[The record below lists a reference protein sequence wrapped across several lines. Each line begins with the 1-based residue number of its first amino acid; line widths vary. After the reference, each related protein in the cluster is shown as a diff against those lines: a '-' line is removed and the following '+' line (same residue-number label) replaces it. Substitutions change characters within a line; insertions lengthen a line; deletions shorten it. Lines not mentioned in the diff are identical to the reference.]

1 MEESK
6 EIQAPSPD
14 HKEEHGAPSAEKS
27 DPLGWFGRYL
37 TLWVALSGGLGV
49 VVGHFAPSVPRAL
62 EKATV
67 SQISLPVAVL
77 IWIMVFPMIAQIDL
91 KSIKAVR
98 RNLIP
103 VGVTS
108 GINYLVQPFTM
119 YALAL
124 LFFNVAFS
132 STINDSEL
140 EDEYIAGSVVLGGSP
155 CTAMVFVWSLLCR
168 GDAAYTLVQVAVN
181 DILIFVFYIPTLML
195 LLQVTKIIVPW
206 DTAFLAVVVFM
217 LVPGAGG
224 YALRTWALRYRSRAW
239 LDRLIGRMQPIT
251 GIALILTVLLIFI
264 FQGAQIVES
273 PVHVL
278 LIAVP
283 LILQSFL
290 IFALAYGIFYFLRV
304 PYRFAAPGAMI
315 ATSNF
320 FELAVAVAMS
330 LFGADSGATLATVV
344 GVLVE
349 VPVMLSL
356 VWIANRTQHWFPQAR
371 SERDFLMQLDHE
383 LDEIPLE
390 RQQQLQ
396 SLAKDLSKTAKD
408 GMMRVV
414 FVCTHNSRRSQF
426 CEAWARIAAVYC
438 GLQDI
443 AVFSGGTTVT
453 CVNRSVLRA
462 LERCGVRWQV
472 AGDITEANPRY
483 TITTPGLAGVPSPPM
498 YSKLYNDPANPS
510 DTFVAVMVCSGA
522 HAACPIVSGASQRV
536 ALPYF
541 DPKVS
546 DGTPTE
552 MATYDHTCRI
562 IAREML
568 FVMRNV
574 SKNPE
579 ETLLNRGTEPNGR
592 GILISHV

>member
-1 MEESK
+1 V
-6 EIQAPSPD
+6 QN
-14 HKEEHGAPSAEKS
+14 S

-62 EKATV
+62 EEATV

-119 YALAL
+119 YALAR
-124 LFFNVAFS
+124 LFFNVIFS
-132 STINDSEL
+132 STINDPKL
-140 EDEYIAGSVVLGGSP
+140 EDEYVAGSVVLGGSP

-195 LLQVTKIIVPW
+195 LLQVTNIIVPW
-206 DTAFLAVVVFM
+206 DTAFLSLVVFM

-224 YALRTWALRYRSRAW
+224 YALRTWAQRYRSQEW

-251 GIALILTVLLIFI
+251 AIALLLTVLLIFI

-273 PVHVL
+273 PVDVL

-283 LILQSFL
+283 LILQSYL
-290 IFALAYGIFYFLRV
+290 IFVLAYGVFYLLRV

-320 FELAVAVAMS
+320 FEMAVAVAMS

-356 VWIANRTQHWFPQAR
+356 VWIANRTRHWFPQAR
-371 SERDFLMQLDHE
+371 TERDYLLQLEHE

-396 SLAKDLSKTAKD
+396 SLAKDVYATSKTAKD
-408 GMMRVV
+408 GMMRAV

-438 GLQDI
+438 GLQDV

-453 CVNRSVLRA
+453 CVNQSVLRA
-462 LERCGVRWQV
+462 LQRCGVRWRV
-472 AGDITEANPRY
+472 ADNSTDSANPRY
-483 TITTPGLAGVPSPPM
+483 TLTTPGLAGVSSPPM
-498 YSKLYNDPANPS
+498 YSKLYGDAANPS
-510 DTFVAVMVCSGA
+510 DSFVAVMVCSGA
-522 HAACPIVSGASQRV
+522 HAACPFVSGASQRV

-541 DPKVS
+541 DPKAS
-546 DGTPTE
+546 DSTPIE
-552 MATYDHTCRI
+552 MATYDHTCRV

-568 FVMRNV
+568 FVMRSI
-574 SKNPE
+574 SKSPE
-579 ETLLNRGTEPNGR
+579 EILVDSGAEPSADR